1 MAVKVK
7 HNGSWVDIS
16 GSSTAGTT
24 KCAILEDQKPSN
36 TNGGTFTSGAWR
48 DRTLN
53 SETDPQSFVTLD
65 GGNVYFSLAA
75 GTYEIDWSAPATM
88 VDKHQTRLMFATN
101 TGFSSGVGYVYG
113 SSEYVDQNEDI
124 NADCTRSFGTTVK
137 TITETTYFK
146 IQHRCTTTKPNDGFG
161 TPNNFT
167 GDSQVEVYTQ
177 VKIQDLATAVKSSSN
192 NLLNVWHVQKTDI
205 QRIENE
211 TWTDLSSLS
220 QTVTATSASSKF
232 LITATVN
239 CGMSAETHDG
249 LLRLMRG
256 TTVIGSTSSDGS
268 ATTNTTG
275 FGQVGGQTGYYNA
288 EPLSITYLD
297 TPGAGTHTYHIEGLN
312 NNTASNLLVNHRGA
326 GSFYTTS
333 HMSIQEIA

>member
-124 NADCTRSFGTTVK
+124 NADCTRYFGTTVK

-177 VKIQDLATAVKSSSN
+177 VKIQDLATAVKDN
-192 NLLNVWHVQKTDI
+192 ATYVEGKTKVA
-205 QRIENE
+205 RIY
-211 TWTDLSSLS
+211 DSKS
-220 QTVTATSASSKF
+220 Q
-232 LITATVN
+232 
-239 CGMSAETHDG
+239 
-249 LLRLMRG
+249 
-256 TTVIGSTSSDGS
+256 
-268 ATTNTTG
+268 NTTG
-275 FGQVGGQTGYYNA
+275 GTPSGTGFESRTLNA
-288 EPLSITYLD
+288 KDDPHSFVTLESGNVAFSLA
-297 TPGAGTHTYHIEGLN
+297 AGTYRINWRAPAHDG
-312 NNTASNLLVNHRGA
+312 GA
-326 GSFYTTS
+326 MRTKLEYAFCDQSHNEECPGDEFYLYKFV
-333 HMSIQEIA
+333 